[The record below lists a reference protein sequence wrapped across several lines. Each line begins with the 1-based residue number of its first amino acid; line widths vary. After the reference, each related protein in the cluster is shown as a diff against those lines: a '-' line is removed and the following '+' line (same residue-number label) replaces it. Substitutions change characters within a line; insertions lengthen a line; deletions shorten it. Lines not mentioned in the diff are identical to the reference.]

1 MEDSLICTPYP
12 RKFLFQGVFDDPPP
26 PPPLGIPKIFK
37 WGLLTTLGN
46 SKWFWY
52 FKKRKWI
59 LTRLRTYNRI
69 LLQQSIKKLL
79 LSSLFSQ
86 TFSFLIMSLLFLC
99 KLVNLNI
106 LNCKVWNVN
115 FSTILLLLWCKR
127 FEENLSFTHINNFA
141 NDSKKSRNL
150 QGSFLVVYSFLKC
163 GLLDILFLPALESLK
178 TLV

>member
-12 RKFLFQGVFDDPPP
+12 RKFLFQGVFDD

-59 LTRLRTYNRI
+59 LTQLRTYNRI
-69 LLQQSIKKLL
+69 LLQQSKLL

-127 FEENLSFTHINNFA
+127 FEENLSFTHIKNFA

-163 GLLDILFLPALESLK
+163 GLLDILFPPALESLK